1 MIETR
6 DAVRAAAAKVFGQR
20 SIPRRRAEL
29 PESGIYALPEWKA
42 RIAPRLSD
50 MDRRWREKGV

>member
-6 DAVRAAAAKVFGQR
+6 DAVRAAAARIFGQR
-20 SIPRRRAEL
+20 SIPRRRADL
-29 PESGIYALPEWKA
+29 PENGIYALPEWRD
-42 RIAPRLSD
+42 RIAPRLSA